1 MTVEAK
7 SDLRSI
13 SIIPRDELKWNNKL
27 NLLEIGREKM
37 KICQQLT
44 IFLSWTANQTKGFLQ
59 LIDETSDDLR

>member
-13 SIIPRDELKWNNKL
+13 WIIPRDELKWNKKS

-37 KICQQLT
+37 KICQ
-44 IFLSWTANQTKGFLQ
+44 
-59 LIDETSDDLR
+59 